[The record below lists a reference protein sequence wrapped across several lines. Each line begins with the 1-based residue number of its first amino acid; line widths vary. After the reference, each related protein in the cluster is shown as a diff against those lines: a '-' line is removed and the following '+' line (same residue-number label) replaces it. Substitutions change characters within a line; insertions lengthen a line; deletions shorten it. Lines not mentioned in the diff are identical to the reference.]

1 MMDIMESDSSIF
13 FFEIP
18 DGDLY
23 IYDVTADKNVE
34 HLDALLD
41 LYCNLFPQY
50 FPALPRVD
58 QMALLSEPFNPRVIR
73 HRWLVTF
80 NGSPAGLVS
89 FEFAIRHN
97 LGLCL
102 SIGVLP
108 AYRSLAWDGYRRL
121 SDFLIQQ
128 MIKQLEVDAKNNG
141 YSELAGVV
149 VELEMAENT
158 PDPVLKKSRLNLFNR
173 YQEYGF
179 LPLDVNYHEPA
190 FVRTYEKMPTSS
202 AKAVPM
208 QLCILP
214 TINGRI
220 YPSRLEMLNQVID
233 ALLVDHYGLPE
244 SDWIVQKARDSIGA
258 SGEKNDRNT

>member
-1 MMDIMESDSSIF
+1 MMDIMESDSSVI

-23 IYDVTADKNVE
+23 IYDVAAEKNAE

-58 QMALLSEPFNPRVIR
+58 QQALLSEPLNPRVIR
-73 HRWLVTF
+73 HRWLVTL

-158 PDPVLKKSRLNLFNR
+158 PDPVLKKSRLHLFNR

-179 LPLDVNYHEPA
+179 LPLDIKYHEPA
-190 FVRTYEKMPTSS
+190 FVRTYAAFS
-202 AKAVPM
+202 AEAVPM
-208 QLCILP
+208 RLCILP

-220 YPSRLEMLNQVID
+220 YSFNGELLNQVVD

-244 SDWIVQKARDSIGA
+244 SDWVVQKARDSIGA
-258 SGEKNDRNT
+258 SGEE